1 MMKSNKDTRF
11 EKLEQ
16 DLKNA
21 KTRNEFF
28 KILLSSI
35 KDELLDINQD
45 DILEMLGETN
55 GEKLNQKVAKLLN
68 DKLNNAQKNIQKVA
82 IKACS

>member
-11 EKLEQ
+11 EKLEK

-21 KTRNEFF
+21 TTRNEFF

-35 KDELLDINQD
+35 KDELLDISND

-55 GEKLNQKVAKLLN
+55 GEKLNQKVAKLLDN
-68 DKLNNAQKNIQKVA
+68 KLNNAQKKHTKSSYQGL
-82 IKACS
+82 

>member
-1 MMKSNKDTRF
+1 MKSNKDARF
-11 EKLEQ
+11 EKLEE

-21 KTRNEFF
+21 TTRNEFF

-35 KDELLDINQD
+35 KDELLDISND

-55 GEKLNQKVAKLLN
+55 GEKLNQKVAKLLD
-68 DKLNNAQKNIQKVA
+68 DKLNNTQKNIQKVA

>member
-1 MMKSNKDTRF
+1 MKSNKEARF
-11 EKLEQ
+11 EKLEE

-21 KTRNEFF
+21 TTRNEFF

-35 KDELLDINQD
+35 KDELLDISND

-55 GEKLNQKVAKLLN
+55 GEKLNQKVAKLLD

>member
-1 MMKSNKDTRF
+1 MMKSNEDTRF
-11 EKLEQ
+11 EKLEE

-21 KTRNEFF
+21 TTRNEFF

-35 KDELLDINQD
+35 KDELLDISND

-55 GEKLNQKVAKLLN
+55 GEKLNQKVAKLLD
-68 DKLNNAQKNIQKVA
+68 DKLNNTQKNIQKVA

>member
-1 MMKSNKDTRF
+1 MMKSNKDARF
-11 EKLEQ
+11 EKLEE

-21 KTRNEFF
+21 TTRNEFF

-35 KDELLDINQD
+35 KDELLDISND

-55 GEKLNQKVAKLLN
+55 GEKLNQKVAKLLD
-68 DKLNNAQKNIQKVA
+68 DKLNNTQKNIQKVA

>member
-1 MMKSNKDTRF
+1 MKSNKDARF
-11 EKLEQ
+11 EKLEE

-21 KTRNEFF
+21 TTRNEFF

-35 KDELLDINQD
+35 KDELLDISND

-55 GEKLNQKVAKLLN
+55 GEKLNQKVAKLLDN
-68 DKLNNAQKNIQKVA
+68 KLNNTQKNI
-82 IKACS
+82 SL

>member
-1 MMKSNKDTRF
+1 MMKSNKEARF
-11 EKLEQ
+11 EKLEE

-21 KTRNEFF
+21 TTRNEFF

-35 KDELLDINQD
+35 KDELLDISND

-55 GEKLNQKVAKLLN
+55 GEKLNQKVAKLLD

>member
-1 MMKSNKDTRF
+1 MMKSNKDARF

-35 KDELLDINQD
+35 KDELLDISND

-55 GEKLNQKVAKLLN
+55 GEKLNQKVAKLLDN
-68 DKLNNAQKNIQKVA
+68 KLNNAQKNIQKVA

>member
-1 MMKSNKDTRF
+1 MKSNKDTRF
-11 EKLEQ
+11 EKLEK

-21 KTRNEFF
+21 TTRNEFF

-35 KDELLDINQD
+35 KDELLDISND

-55 GEKLNQKVAKLLN
+55 GEKLNQKVAKLLD
-68 DKLNNAQKNIQKVA
+68 DKLNNTQKNIQKVA

>member
-1 MMKSNKDTRF
+1 MMKSNKDARF
-11 EKLEQ
+11 EKLEE

-21 KTRNEFF
+21 TTRNEFF

-35 KDELLDINQD
+35 KDELLDISND

-55 GEKLNQKVAKLLN
+55 GEKLNQKVAKLLDN
-68 DKLNNAQKNIQKVA
+68 KLNNTQKNI
-82 IKACS
+82 SL

>member
-1 MMKSNKDTRF
+1 MMKSNKDARF
-11 EKLEQ
+11 EKLEK

-21 KTRNEFF
+21 TTRNEFF

-35 KDELLDINQD
+35 KDELLDISND

-55 GEKLNQKVAKLLN
+55 GEKLNQKVAKLLD

>member
-1 MMKSNKDTRF
+1 MKSNKDARF
-11 EKLEQ
+11 EKLEK

-21 KTRNEFF
+21 TTRNEFF

-35 KDELLDINQD
+35 KDELLDISND

-55 GEKLNQKVAKLLN
+55 GEKLNQKVAKLLD

>member
-1 MMKSNKDTRF
+1 MMKSNKDARF

-55 GEKLNQKVAKLLN
+55 GEKLNQKVAKLLDN
-68 DKLNNAQKNIQKVA
+68 KLNNAQKNIQKVA

>member
-11 EKLEQ
+11 EKLEK

-21 KTRNEFF
+21 TTRNEFF

-35 KDELLDINQD
+35 KDELLDISND

-55 GEKLNQKVAKLLN
+55 GEKLNQKVAKLLD
-68 DKLNNAQKNIQKVA
+68 DKLNNTQKNIQKVA

>member
-21 KTRNEFF
+21 KTRKEFF

-55 GEKLNQKVAKLLN
+55 GEKLNQKVAKLLD

>member
-1 MMKSNKDTRF
+1 MKSNKDARF

-55 GEKLNQKVAKLLN
+55 GEKLNQKVAKLLDN
-68 DKLNNAQKNIQKVA
+68 KLNNAQKNIQKVA